1 MKLSYDLLGLTPS
14 EILEVQNAE
23 SVSLQSLQAIAKDG
37 LLQKA
42 RYINSTM
49 GKKDYNSMTDEELKN
64 STSKGSAFQRISNM
78 VEQVKQ
84 HNDNQPDNLDRFFLS
99 PSLIFKLTNS
109 NFKIINSY
117 FETYRNM
124 IDDANS
130 KYHLTDKD
138 NRKGKGYDFR
148 SVLERSGFKELLK
161 EEIPENPRQSIEEN
175 QPKITSILDQGTKPE
190 DFVDLE
196 EILNKILNNP
206 KVIESAKKQRVIIKA
221 SKLAEK
227 IPSLKSLGDLPLIS
241 IGLNKQGNLQALTI
255 CLYRD
260 GQKAVFCLPDLN
272 LTVTNELVLES
283 FKTGKSGYC
292 VATNRDKTIRLKCA
306 IKNSHNHLIELE
318 YEDKLGYEGIAEKL
332 DISWLEERPITEIP
346 LKSLQ
351 INKVYTI
358 TGIGRTTK
366 NYNTPL
372 VDVTDESGNKFFN
385 IITNSF
391 LARYA
396 DKIGKKFKIV
406 SVVEENQKI
415 KGKPQKITKVNVLP
429 LDGLDFS
436 KSNIFA

>member
-1 MKLSYDLLGLTPS
+1 MELSYDLLGLTLS

-49 GKKDYNSMTDEELKN
+49 GKKDYNSMTDEELKK
-64 STSKGSAFQRISNM
+64 STSKGSAFQRIGNM
-78 VEQVKQ
+78 IEKVREY
-84 HNDNQPDNLDRFFLS
+84 NDNQPNNSTRFFLS
-99 PSLIFKLTNS
+99 PTLIFKLTNS

-124 IDDANS
+124 IDDANN
-130 KYHLTDKD
+130 KYQLSDKD

-148 SVLERSGFKELLK
+148 SVLEQSGFKKLLK
-161 EEIPENPRQSIEEN
+161 EEIPEKTRQSIEEN
-175 QPKITSILDQGTKPE
+175 QPKITSIFNQETKLK

-196 EILNKILNNP
+196 EILHKILNIP
-206 KVIESAKKQRVIIKA
+206 KVVESAKKQKTLIKA
-221 SKLAEK
+221 SNISSK
-227 IPSLKSLGDLPLIS
+227 IPSLKILGDLPLFS
-241 IGLNKQGNLQALTI
+241 IGLNKQGNLQASTI

-272 LTVTNELVLES
+272 LTVTNELILES

-385 IITNSF
+385 VITNSF

-406 SVVEENQKI
+406 SIVEETQKI
-415 KGKPQKITKVNVLP
+415 KGKTQKITKVNVLP
-429 LDGLDFS
+429 LDGKDFLS
-436 KSNIFA
+436 VSL

>member
-1 MKLSYDLLGLTPS
+1 MKLSYDLLGLTPG

-49 GKKDYNSMTDEELKN
+49 GKKDYNGMTDEELKN

-78 VEQVKQ
+78 VETVKQ
-84 HNDNQPDNLDRFFLS
+84 HNDNQPDNSDRFFLS

-109 NFKIINSY
+109 NFKIINNY
-117 FETYRNM
+117 FEIYRNM

-148 SVLERSGFKELLK
+148 NVLERSGFKELVK

-175 QPKITSILDQGTKPE
+175 QPKITSIPNQEIKPE

-196 EILNKILNNP
+196 EILNKILNSP
-206 KVIESAKKQRVIIKA
+206 VIIESAKKQRVIIKA
-221 SKLAEK
+221 SHVSNK
-227 IPSLKSLGDLPLIS
+227 IPSLKSLGDLLLFS
-241 IGLNKQGNLQALTI
+241 IGLNKQGNLQASTI

-272 LTVTNELVLES
+272 LAVTDELILES
-283 FKTGKSGYC
+283 FKTGKLGYC

-306 IKNSHNHLIELE
+306 IKNSHDHLIELE

-346 LKSLQ
+346 LKTLQ
-351 INKVYTI
+351 INVIYTI
-358 TGIGRTTK
+358 TGIGKTTK

-372 VDVTDESGNKFFN
+372 VDVKDELGNKIFN
-385 IITNSF
+385 VITNSF

-406 SVVEENQKI
+406 SIVEETQKI

-429 LDGLDFS
+429 LDGKDFS
-436 KSNIFA
+436 SVSL